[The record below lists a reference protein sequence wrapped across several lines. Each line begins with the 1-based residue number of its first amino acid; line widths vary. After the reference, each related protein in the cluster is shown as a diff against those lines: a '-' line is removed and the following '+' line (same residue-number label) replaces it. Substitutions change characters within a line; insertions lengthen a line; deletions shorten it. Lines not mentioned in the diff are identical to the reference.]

1 MSTRQKTFDCVKMKN
16 DLQENL
22 YNSINPIDF
31 NDYVNKLKYRIKTN
45 KLYQELKSKVKKTEK

>member
-1 MSTRQKTFDCVKMKN
+1 MNKTFDCVKMKN